1 MKIIDGG
8 AKVVWPKLLT
18 CRNCG
23 DAVLVE
29 SFADMAATLP
39 NFAWLPQAA
48 PQAFQFTCRNAC
60 GNAFA
65 CLRPVTRQMFH
76 HAPSVLFGGPDVTE
90 ACPGAQQLDPQVRR
104 FRRAPKRRR
113 TEGDSHGTIPV
124 A

>member
-1 MKIIDGG
+1 MRVLDGG
-8 AKVVWPKLLT
+8 APAVWPKILT

-29 SFADMAATLP
+29 SLKDMATLP
-39 NFAWLPQAA
+39 GFTWLPQVA

-65 CLRPVTRQMFH
+65 CVHPATRQMFH
-76 HAPSVLFGGPDVTE
+76 HAPSVLFGGSDVTE
-90 ACPGAQQLDPQVRR
+90 ASPGAQQIDPKVRR
-104 FRRAPKRRR
+104 FRQAPKRRR
-113 TEGDSHGTIPV
+113 KGGDAHGTIPV